1 MPTHT
6 LTCSQLEGRRV
17 WLSLSIPHEPKS
29 CAWVNEL
36 VDAAAA
42 ANTVIDIT
50 SQPGLWGA
58 FLPEES
64 KVMAIGEAEIE
75 KSIDETHAQN
85 LIECDLIELLS
96 AIRRESMD
104 LYVLRVRNGIN
115 ERQMDGALNACKL
128 LKQSGVARAIG
139 LHSHDLA
146 TLKSFLNQSDL
157 VDIIL
162 APDNP
167 LESCHELHAL
177 ALEKQLDVVTC
188 RPLNW
193 GRGAPFMLLDD
204 GLELLGQQVIAAH
217 ASRGAV
223 LVGVRTPREI
233 ESALLAEDL
242 EVAFDLRKQLE
253 PWIQAYQ
260 DEGSWIGLADDPRP
274 WVKAAANSGVT
285 HV

>member
-1 MPTHT
+1 MPTHK
-6 LTCSQLEGRRV
+6 LTRSPLEGRRV

-29 CAWVNEL
+29 CVWVNEL

-58 FLPEES
+58 FLPEQS

-139 LHSHDLA
+139 LYSHDLS

-223 LVGVRTPREI
+223 LVGVRSPREI